1 MVKAG
6 DRSVAEQIK
15 EVPAP
20 VRPIVQAAR
29 DAIKSVAP
37 NAEEVPYHN
46 VQPKSKTMMWKLAH
60 YKLNGEEVVGFGT
73 FTNHSALFFYRGRE
87 LDDPGGL
94 LQGSGKDSRF
104 VTLRAPEDAKSP
116 AVTRLLRQ
124 AFKLSK
130 SSARAETSR
139 AR

>member
-1 MVKAG
+1 MIKAG
-6 DRSVAEQIK
+6 DRTVTQQIK
-15 EVPAP
+15 DVPAA

-29 DAIKSVAP
+29 EAIKSVAP
-37 NAEEVPYHN
+37 NAEEVPYQN
-46 VQPKSKTMMWKLAH
+46 VQPKSKTMMWKLAR

-73 FTNHSALFFYRGRE
+73 FTKHSALFFYRGRE
-87 LDDPGGL
+87 LDDPGGF

-104 VTLRAPEDAKSP
+104 VTLRTPEDAKSL

-130 SSARAETSR
+130 SSVKAEESR